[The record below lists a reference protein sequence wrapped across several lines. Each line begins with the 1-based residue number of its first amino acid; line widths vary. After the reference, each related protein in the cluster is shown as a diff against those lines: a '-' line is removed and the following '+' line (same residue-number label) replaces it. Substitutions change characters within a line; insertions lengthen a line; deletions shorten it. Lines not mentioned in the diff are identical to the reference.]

1 MVLGSFYQDE
11 INLEPKEAISILA
24 TATLFQL
31 QELIDECANI
41 MIETMNSETVI
52 SYYNAAVSYGIANVK
67 AAAKRWLEVN
77 LLDYGWTHLPF
88 LKQVTPELMADL
100 VTSPDLIVLQTEF
113 CIYMLLRIWYVY
125 KYAYRSIYIEFLNS
139 INCYL
144 VQYLV

>member
-88 LKQVTPELMADL
+88 LKQITPELMADL

-113 CIYMLLRIWYVY
+113 CIYMLLRIWYV
-125 KYAYRSIYIEFLNS
+125 
-139 INCYL
+139 
-144 VQYLV
+144 

>member
-1 MVLGSFYQDE
+1 MLTIISALSMVLGSFYQDE

-88 LKQVTPELMADL
+88 LKQITPELMADL

-113 CIYMLLRIWYVY
+113 CIYMLLRIWYV
-125 KYAYRSIYIEFLNS
+125 
-139 INCYL
+139 
-144 VQYLV
+144 